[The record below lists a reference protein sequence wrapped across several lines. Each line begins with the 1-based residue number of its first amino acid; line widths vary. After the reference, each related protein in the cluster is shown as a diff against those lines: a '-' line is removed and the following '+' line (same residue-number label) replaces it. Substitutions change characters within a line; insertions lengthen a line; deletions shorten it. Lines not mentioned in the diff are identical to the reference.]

1 MGLVELIDRIRD
13 GRCDL
18 VFDLAAKGSS
28 AAARDSSGVPVIRWC
43 AYYGDVSA
51 IRHLL
56 AEGETLDSLGPNLDL
71 NGAAFHGHW
80 QLCQFLI
87 ENGADPNHRL
97 PDTGETPLHA
107 ALSRANQLT
116 AEHVLAVLLD
126 AGADTGVAAG
136 VGAETGCFMRD
147 VRTRGEFPLHRAAAF
162 GSEATIGRLIEAGA
176 SPAVTD
182 AHGDTPADLGQPAPA
197 PRGDHPPALLR
208 RLVDP
213 SRGGLDGRSRCRLE
227 RHGPAPHRAAT
238 SGERVREQPCR
249 RMSP

>member
-1 MGLVELIDRIRD
+1 VKLIERIRD

-56 AEGETLDSLGPNLDL
+56 AQGETLGSLGPNLDL

-97 PDTGETPLHA
+97 AGTGETPLHA
-107 ALSRANQLT
+107 ALSRAGQIT

-126 AGADTGVAAG
+126 AGADPGVAASAG
-136 VGAETGCFMRD
+136 SETGCFMRD

-162 GSEATIGRLIEAGA
+162 GSEAAIRKLLEAGA

-182 AHGDTPADLGQPAPA
+182 AHGDSPLSWASRHLRPAAIIRLLCFDDWSIHPEASWT
-197 PRGDHPPALLR
+197 GDHGAGWSGMDRHLVGRPNPA
-208 RLVDP
+208 
-213 SRGGLDGRSRCRLE
+213 GG
-227 RHGPAPHRAAT
+227 
-238 SGERVREQPCR
+238 
-249 RMSP
+249 

>member
-1 MGLVELIDRIRD
+1 VKLIERIRD

-28 AAARDSSGVPVIRWC
+28 AAAHDSSGVPVIRWC

-97 PDTGETPLHA
+97 AGTGETPLHA
-107 ALSRANQLT
+107 ALSRANPLT
-116 AEHVLAVLLD
+116 ADPVLAVLLD
-126 AGADTGVAAG
+126 AGAAPGVAAA

-147 VRTRGEFPLHRAAAF
+147 VRTQGEFPLHRAAAF
-162 GSEATIGRLIEAGA
+162 GSEAAIRRLIEAGA

-182 AHGDTPADLGQPAPA
+182 SHGDSPLSWASRHLRPAAILRLLCFDDWSIHPEASWT
-197 PRGDHPPALLR
+197 GDHGAGWSGMDQHLVGRPHPA
-208 RLVDP
+208 
-213 SRGGLDGRSRCRLE
+213 GG
-227 RHGPAPHRAAT
+227 
-238 SGERVREQPCR
+238 
-249 RMSP
+249 

>member
-1 MGLVELIDRIRD
+1 VTLIERIRD

-18 VFDLAAKGSS
+18 VFDLVAKGSS
-28 AAARDSSGVPVIRWC
+28 ATARDSNGVPVIRWC

-51 IRHLL
+51 LRHLL
-56 AEGETLDSLGPNLDL
+56 ALGESLDSLGPNLDL

-182 AHGDTPADLGQPAPA
+182 AHGDSPLTWASRHLRPAAIIRLLCFDDWSIHPAA
-197 PRGDHPPALLR
+197 DWTGDHGAGWSGMDRHLTGRPHPA
-208 RLVDP
+208 
-213 SRGGLDGRSRCRLE
+213 
-227 RHGPAPHRAAT
+227 
-238 SGERVREQPCR
+238 SG
-249 RMSP
+249 